1 MQLNEMIAFNGLCTW
16 HGYCSLNK
24 HSPPEVMY
32 ERILVSLAGFM
43 TLFGLMA
50 APVQSGVLATG
61 KSQTQAQ
68 PEAKAF
74 TGTILKSG
82 ESFVLSDS
90 VTKSRYML
98 DNQDKVRPYEGKKV
112 KVTGT
117 IDAANN
123 MIHIETIEEVV

>member
-1 MQLNEMIAFNGLCTW
+1 M
-16 HGYCSLNK
+16 K
-24 HSPPEVMY
+24 
-32 ERILVSLAGFM
+32 RIFLSLAGFM

-50 APVQSGVLATG
+50 SPVQSRVLATPNL
-61 KSQTQAQ
+61 QMQAR
-68 PEAKAF
+68 PEAKTF

-90 VTKSRYML
+90 VAKSRYLL
-98 DNQDKVRPYEGKKV
+98 DDQDKARRYEGKHV

-117 IDAANN
+117 IDVANN